1 MQGWDN
7 FYGLAGQTAATLL
20 GLLFVSVSIN
30 AEMILGESHRHSRR
44 LAEQAFQNYLCVV
57 AVSILDFFPHIDR
70 FAYAQ
75 SVLWVSAVWGAWAVA
90 RTAQAFLR
98 PPPDQPMMLRLRRYV
113 PSVAGYGLLFYACIV
128 TLQHGTDEAVYAA
141 TAILLLMLSATI
153 VSWDLLIQMAARRFG
168 PREGGGEG

>member
-1 MQGWDN
+1 MQGWRD
-7 FYGLAGQTAATLL
+7 FYGLVGQTAATLL

-30 AEMILGESHRHSRR
+30 AETILGESHRHSRR

-75 SVLWVSAVWGAWAVA
+75 SVLWVSGIWGGWALA
-90 RTAQAFLR
+90 RTAQAFLN
-98 PPPDQPMMLRLRRYV
+98 PPPDQPLVLRLRRYV
-113 PSVAGYGLLFYACIV
+113 PSVAGYGLLLYACIV
-128 TLQHGTDEAVYAA
+128 TLQNGTDQSMYAA

-153 VSWDLLIQMAARRFG
+153 VSWDLLIQMAVRRFG
-168 PREGGGEG
+168 SRESGTES